1 MRTLGACAS
10 AFDFMSDSSRGENHI
25 RGVNGR
31 QLQTPCLRSYPLA
44 MPDARFPILDRLIRE
59 ASRTASRK
67 PDSVDMLATMIHL
80 ALEDGADPYL
90 IAGVLLEGA
99 VYAVAQHIP
108 PERQSEAARTMAELL
123 AERLASRGF

>member
-1 MRTLGACAS
+1 
-10 AFDFMSDSSRGENHI
+10 MSDSSLGENHI
-25 RGVNGR
+25 RSVNGR
-31 QLQTPCLRSYPLA
+31 QLQTPCLRSYPRA
-44 MPDARFPILDRLIRE
+44 MPDSRFPILDRLIRE

-67 PDSVDMLATMIHL
+67 PDSVDMLASMIHL

-99 VYAVAQHIP
+99 VYAVVQHIP

-123 AERLASRGF
+123 AERLASRGL